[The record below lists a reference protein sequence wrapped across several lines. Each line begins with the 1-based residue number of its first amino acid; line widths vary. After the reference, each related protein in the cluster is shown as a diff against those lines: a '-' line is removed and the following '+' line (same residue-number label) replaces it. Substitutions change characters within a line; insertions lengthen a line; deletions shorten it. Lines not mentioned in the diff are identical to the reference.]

1 MHIILFLFSSKIV
14 VAMVM
19 EMLNILPNRSC
30 DSFITIQVRFMKLG
44 EWVGGNIEIMH
55 INFTL
60 QPKMW

>member
-1 MHIILFLFSSKIV
+1 
-14 VAMVM
+14 MVT